1 MWASFVQHVQD
12 ISCLHQSRHYTI
24 SVRKQAQAWLY
35 IDDEKVDKKDEEEV
49 FQMAQKSGI
58 LFAFESCV
66 DSIY

>member
-24 SVRKQAQAWLY
+24 SVKKQAQLWLF
-35 IDDEKVDKKDEEEV
+35 IDDERVENKHEEEV
-49 FQMAQKSGI
+49 LQMAQKWGV

-66 DSIY
+66 GSIY